1 MPPTSQGW
9 KSTSTA
15 GSDKS
20 RSVWRLAKGG
30 RKAAEMANG
39 QLLQIRFISPVGSVG
54 GGISGAALDE
64 ALAQAPHFI
73 ACDAGT
79 TDAGPFSLGMGI
91 PAFPREAVKRDL
103 SLMLRAGRKANI
115 PVIIGSAGT
124 AGGDVHVDWAL
135 EIAREIVAEHHLTLR
150 TAVIYAEQD
159 KAYLKRL
166 LHQNRILPLDPAP
179 PISDSIIDSSSRI
192 VGMMGVEPLQ
202 QAILDG
208 ANFVLAGRCSD
219 SALFAAIPLMQG
231 FPPGLAWHAG
241 KVSECGTLVCET
253 LGKGVI
259 FTTINQDQIT
269 IRPYGA
275 GLRCTPQSV
284 AAHSLYENANPYL
297 HREGSGTFD
306 LTKSTFVAIDDAT
319 VRIRGSEFRPEP
331 HTVKLEGAALA
342 GYQSIIVGGI
352 RDPYI
357 IGQLDSWLAS
367 VHSYVD
373 VSVSHVL
380 GGELDKSSYSL
391 IFHTYGINAVMGS
404 LEPDQKHLPH
414 EVGIILEATAP
425 TQEMAH
431 TLAQLSRQP
440 LLHCPI
446 KEWKGSITAFACLHN
461 PAVIDRGPVYRFTL
475 NHVAVPSTPVEM
487 FRTHFIDLGG
497 SEKSWS

>member
-1 MPPTSQGW
+1 MAT
-9 KSTSTA
+9 
-15 GSDKS
+15 DKF
-20 RSVWRLAKGG
+20 
-30 RKAAEMANG
+30 
-39 QLLQIRFISPVGSVG
+39 QQIRFISPVGSVG
-54 GGISGAALDE
+54 GGISSAALEE
-64 ALAQAPHFI
+64 ALAHAPHFI

-179 PISDSIIDSSSRI
+179 PISDRIIDSSSRI

-202 QAILDG
+202 QALSDG
-208 ANFVLAGRCSD
+208 ADFVLAGRCSD

-231 FPPGLAWHAG
+231 FAPGLAWHAG
-241 KVSECGTLVCET
+241 KVSECGTLVCDRV
-253 LGKGVI
+253 GNGVI
-259 FTTINQDQIT
+259 FTTISQDEIT

-297 HREGSGTFD
+297 HRESSGTFD
-306 LTKSTFVAIDDAT
+306 LTKATFEAIDDVT
-319 VRIRGSEFRPEP
+319 VRIRGSEFIFERY
-331 HTVKLEGAALA
+331 TVKLEGAALA

-352 RDPYI
+352 RDPHV
-357 IGQLDSWLAS
+357 IGQLESWLAR
-367 VHSYVD
+367 VRGHID
-373 VSVSHVL
+373 ESVSHVL
-380 GGELDKSSYSL
+380 GDHAHRSSYS
-391 IFHTYGINAVMGS
+391 IDFHIYGINAVMGS
-404 LEPDQKHLPH
+404 FEPDPKNLPH
-414 EVGIILEATAP
+414 EIGIVVEVTAP
-425 TQEMAH
+425 TQDLAH
-431 TLAQLSRQP
+431 KLAQLSRQP
-440 LLHCPI
+440 LLHYPI
-446 KEWKGSITAFACLHN
+446 KEWAGSITAFACLHN

-487 FRTHFIDLGG
+487 FRTHLIDLCG
-497 SEKSWS
+497 SEKSCS

>member
-1 MPPTSQGW
+1 MAT
-9 KSTSTA
+9 
-15 GSDKS
+15 DK
-20 RSVWRLAKGG
+20 
-30 RKAAEMANG
+30 
-39 QLLQIRFISPVGSVG
+39 QQIRFISPVGSVG
-54 GGISGAALDE
+54 GGIGDTDLEE

-79 TDAGPFSLGMGI
+79 TDAGAFSLGMGI

-103 SLMLRAGRKANI
+103 LLLLRAGRKANV

-124 AGGDVHVDWAL
+124 AGGDVHVDWVL
-135 EIAREIVAEHHLTLR
+135 DIAREIVAEHHLTLR

-179 PISDSIIDSSSRI
+179 PISDSVIDSSSRI

-241 KVSECGTLVCET
+241 KVSECGTLVCQT

-259 FTTINQDQIT
+259 FTTVSQDEIT
-269 IRPYGA
+269 IRPFGA

-284 AAHSLYENANPYL
+284 AAHSLYENSNPYL
-297 HREGSGTFD
+297 HRECSGTFN
-306 LTKSTFVAIDDAT
+306 LTKSTFEAIDDVT
-319 VRIRGSEFRPEP
+319 VRIRGSEFIPEP
-331 HTVKLEGAALA
+331 YTVKLEGAALA

-357 IGQLDSWLAS
+357 IRQLDNWLAAVRS
-367 VHSYVD
+367 DVD
-373 VSVSHVL
+373 ESVSHVL
-380 GGELDKSSYSL
+380 GDAADTGSYSL
-391 IFHTYGINAVMGS
+391 TFHTYGINAVMGS
-404 LEPDQKHLPH
+404 LEPDPKHLAH
-414 EVGIILEATAP
+414 EVGIVVEATAS
-425 TQEMAH
+425 TQNMAH
-431 TLAQLSRQP
+431 KLAQLSRQP
-440 LLHCPI
+440 LLHYPI
-446 KEWKGSITAFACLHN
+446 KEWAGSITAFACLHN
-461 PAVIDRGPVYRFTL
+461 PAILDRGPVYRFNL
-475 NHVAVPSTPVEM
+475 NHVAFPSTPFEM
-487 FRTHFIDLGG
+487 FRTHFIDLCG
-497 SEKSWS
+497 SGKSWS